1 MKNLSEI
8 QLNTVKQ
15 IHSFTNKFIAR
26 KLITM
31 GVVPGKEIEIIRKTG
46 FGKTFLV
53 RVDDSH
59 FAIRFNEAVDILI
72 ED

>member
-1 MKNLSEI
+1 LKALSEI
-8 QLNTVKQ
+8 PINSVKQ
-15 IHSFTNKFIAR
+15 IHSFTCQIIAR

-53 RVDDSH
+53 RVEDSH
-59 FAIRFNEAVDILI
+59 FALRQNEAANILI
-72 ED
+72 KN